1 MMIETIIPH
10 IRKKDFSTP
19 IKKVPSCSNLAH
31 ACRGKVQTAPGTN
44 WSFVISGVSA
54 AVNGI
59 FVGTVKKRMAKGTK
73 VPSPATDAYVF
84 DCSIPDFIDPAEYVE
99 AATQENAGTR
109 DQL

>member
-1 MMIETIIPH
+1 VAVKQFRAYCTENQITLKELLN
-10 IRKKDFSTP
+10 S
-19 IKKVPSCSNLAH
+19 LA
-31 ACRGKVQTAPGTN
+31 GE
-44 WSFVISGVSA
+44 
-54 AVNGI
+54 GI

>member
-1 MMIETIIPH
+1 MEPDT
-10 IRKKDFSTP
+10 KKLFVAVKQFRAYCTENQITLKELLNS
-19 IKKVPSCSNLAH
+19 LA
-31 ACRGKVQTAPGTN
+31 GE
-44 WSFVISGVSA
+44 
-54 AVNGI
+54 GI